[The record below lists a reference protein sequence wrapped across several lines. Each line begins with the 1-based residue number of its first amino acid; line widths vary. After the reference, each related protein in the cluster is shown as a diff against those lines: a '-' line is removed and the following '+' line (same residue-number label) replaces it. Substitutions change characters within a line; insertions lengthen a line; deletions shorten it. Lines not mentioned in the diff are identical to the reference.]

1 MPDQTVSNQGD
12 AYASAHGHAMLAW
25 LPEARQ
31 IEILESSERTKL
43 SERTLTDLDAL
54 LERLRQVR
62 NQGYA
67 VSDGE
72 NAYGLRTVAVPVL
85 DSGNVPV
92 AGVSLT
98 VDADRMSIEQL
109 VEIATPKALE
119 IADELSRALR
129 FSAGAITSERVET
142 PGSAATSA

>member
-1 MPDQTVSNQGD
+1 
-12 AYASAHGHAMLAW
+12 MLAW

-62 NQGYA
+62 SQGHA

-98 VDADRMSIEQL
+98 VDADRMSIDQL
-109 VEIATPKALE
+109 VEIYAKGAGNCRRVVSRTSL
-119 IADELSRALR
+119 LSRSDQRRKGLKPRAAPRLR
-129 FSAGAITSERVET
+129 RELAVLR
-142 PGSAATSA
+142 